1 MQRLAAPRSHF
12 KESVTMHFIRFTVF
26 AFAALSVNHAVAA
39 QTLSGIELATEN
51 KCLACHQIDSRR
63 VGPPF
68 AAVAQRFAGQP
79 QAQSYLANVIRHG
92 GRGQWGAIPMPAQ
105 THVSPAQAAALAD
118 WILSLAKAPQQS
130 AD

>member
-1 MQRLAAPRSHF
+1 
-12 KESVTMHFIRFTVF
+12 MHFIRFIAF
-26 AFAALSVNHAVAA
+26 AFAAFSTSHAALA
-39 QTLSGIELATEN
+39 QTQAGIELAREN

-79 QAQSYLANVIRHG
+79 QAQGYLANVIQHG

-118 WILSLAKAPQQS
+118 WILSLANAPRQS